1 MTDRRE
7 VYLRARPLDIVG
19 GASRSVAPAA
29 AAPTSVSKDLV
40 RADSIRDV
48 DFPGKN
54 PSLRESPP
62 LRREKDCAH
71 SYRYPHGLM
80 VPYALV
86 PTAELSPLNFFCRGV
101 IAGLLR

>member
-7 VYLRARPLDIVG
+7 VYLRARLLDIAG

-40 RADSIRDV
+40 RADSIRKIY
-48 DFPGKN
+48 FPGKN
-54 PSLRESPP
+54 PSLRESPL
-62 LRREKDCAH
+62 LRREKDCAY
-71 SYRYPHGLM
+71 SWRYPHGFM

-86 PTAELSPLNFFCRGV
+86 PTAELSPLNFLRRGV
-101 IAGLLR
+101 MAGLSR